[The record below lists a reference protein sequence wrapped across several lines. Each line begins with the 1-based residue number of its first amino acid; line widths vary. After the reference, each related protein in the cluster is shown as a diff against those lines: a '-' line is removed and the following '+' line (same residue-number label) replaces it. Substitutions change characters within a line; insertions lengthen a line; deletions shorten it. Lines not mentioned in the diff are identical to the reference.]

1 MAIRV
6 DKYLWC
12 VRIAKTRS
20 KASDWVKKG
29 KVRLNGK
36 SVKPA
41 KEVKIGD
48 EIQVIKANATFEY
61 KIIDLLNKRV
71 GAKLVDDFVK
81 DITSEAEVEKYKTY
95 QTAQR
100 SYRQNGT
107 GKPSKKERRALDDFL
122 NWDDEWE

>member
-1 MAIRV
+1 MATRV

-29 KVRLNGK
+29 KVKLNGK
-36 SVKPA
+36 NVKPA

-48 EIQVIKANATFEY
+48 KIQISRANATFEY

-71 GAKLVDDFVK
+71 GAKLVDDFVR
-81 DITSEAEVEKYKTY
+81 DITSEDEIEKYKTY
-95 QTAQR
+95 QLAQKN
-100 SYRQNGT
+100 YRQHGT